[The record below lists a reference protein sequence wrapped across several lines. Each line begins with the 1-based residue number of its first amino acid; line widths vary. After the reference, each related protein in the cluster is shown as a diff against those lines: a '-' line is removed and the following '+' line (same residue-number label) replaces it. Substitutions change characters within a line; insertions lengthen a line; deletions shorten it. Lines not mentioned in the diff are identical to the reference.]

1 MEKSMINLAKVISHA
16 SQKWLILWH

>member
-1 MEKSMINLAKVISHA
+1 MEKSMNNLAKVISHA